1 MESNVISMN
10 HKKVVVLAPHTDDGE
25 FGCGGSI
32 ARFLEAGSVV
42 YYIAF
47 STAKK
52 SVPEGLPQDV
62 LEKEVKEATKRLG
75 IEPANLI
82 IYGFEVRKLNFFRQD
97 VLEELVKLKKE
108 INPDLV
114 FMPSLNDLHQD
125 HKTVAM
131 EGLRAFKQT
140 SILAYEVPW
149 NNLNF
154 NNQCFVKLERKH
166 IKQKVYALDAYNSQK
181 TRQYASEDFI
191 YSLARTRGVQVST
204 EYAEAFE
211 VIRWII

>member
-1 MESNVISMN
+1 MT
-10 HKKVVVLAPHTDDGE
+10 KKNILILAPHTDDGE

-32 ARFLEAGSVV
+32 AKFLEQGSNI

-52 SVPEGLPQDV
+52 SVPEGLPQDI

-75 IEPANLI
+75 IKPENLI
-82 IYGFEVRKLNFFRQD
+82 IYGFEVRKLNYIRQD
-97 VLEELVKLKKE
+97 ILEELVKLKKDL
-108 INPDLV
+108 NPDLV
-114 FMPSLNDLHQD
+114 LMPSPNDLHQD
-125 HKTVAM
+125 HFTVAM

-140 SILAYEVPW
+140 SILAYEIPW
-149 NNLNF
+149 NNLKF
-154 NNQCFVKLERKH
+154 ENQCFIKLEENH
-166 IKQKVYALDAYNSQK
+166 VKQKVYALDAYNSQK
-181 TRQYASEDFI
+181 TRNYASENFI
-191 YSLARTRGVQVST
+191 YSLAKTRGVQVNT

>member
-1 MESNVISMN
+1 MAGSNILI
-10 HKKVVVLAPHTDDGE
+10 LAPHTDDGE

-32 ARFLEAGSVV
+32 AKFLEQGSNVHYV
-42 YYIAF
+42 AF

-52 SVPEGLPQDV
+52 SVPEGLPQDI

-75 IEPANLI
+75 ISSENLI
-82 IYGFEVRKLNFFRQD
+82 IFGFEVRKLNYVRQD
-97 VLEELVKLKKE
+97 VLEELIKLKNE

-114 FMPSLNDLHQD
+114 FLPSPGDLHQD

-140 SILAYEVPW
+140 SILGYEVPW
-149 NNLNF
+149 NNLTF
-154 NNQCFVKLERKH
+154 DNQCFVKLSKH
-166 IKQKVYALDAYNSQK
+166 HVEQKVYALDAYNSQK
-181 TRQYASEDFI
+181 TRYYATEDFI
-191 YSLARTRGVQVST
+191 YSLAKTRGVQINT
-204 EYAEAFE
+204 NYAEAFE